1 MKDTGLHRNS
11 SGFTLIELIVV
22 MTLLTVVLSIAAPR
36 LGGFLS
42 GRDVREEARRM
53 LSLTR
58 YARAEAAER
67 GERMQVYF
75 DTLQSRYG
83 IRSDESNLDDS
94 TPAVEFTCQEGFTLE
109 AAEEDLDADG
119 VAVIVFWPD
128 GTIEPDSAER
138 VELWEKDRFA
148 MALVRLDAGLD
159 YVLETE

>member
-1 MKDTGLHRNS
+1 MKSACLHRKL

-42 GRDVREEARRM
+42 GRDVQEEARRI

-83 IRSDESNLDDS
+83 LRSDESDLEDS
-94 TPAVEFTCQEGFTLE
+94 APVIEFTCQEGFILK
-109 AAEEDLDADG
+109 AAEEDVDADG

-128 GTIEPDSAER
+128 GVIEPDSTGR

-148 MALVRLDAGLD
+148 MALVRLDTGLD
-159 YVLETE
+159 YFLETE